1 MHFNKQKR
9 QHYDIHVGGC
19 QNADLRFW
27 FMLSTHRRINKIF
40 VWKLHRYK
48 PYNLHNGFFLSQ
60 NDDCEAADPRLC
72 FFYWP
77 SARSQAVLSQIARQM
92 SLLRREKEE
101 PANSDKASSPPLP
114 PELCIK
120 TSFASA
126 ARPQKPAWLLILP
139 LSPRPPGMQILK
151 WYSVQCSAPQSGIE
165 MICGS
170 AVD

>member
-9 QHYDIHVGGC
+9 QHHDIHVGGC

-48 PYNLHNGFFLSQ
+48 PYNLHNDFFLPQ
-60 NDDCEAADPRLC
+60 NDEGCGR
-72 FFYWP
+72 
-77 SARSQAVLSQIARQM
+77 SSRSQAVLSQIARQM

-126 ARPQKPAWLLILP
+126 ARPQKQAWLLILP

-151 WYSVQCSAPQSGIE
+151 WYSVQCSEAPQSGIE